1 MTSIDAG
8 ASAPAALGRNE
19 TTSAAG
25 RVQRLYFAIWRWH
38 FYAGLYVIPF
48 LVMLA
53 GSGLVILWFTTVA
66 PEYGDRIA
74 VQRGQALTLSQ
85 QEAAVTRALP
95 GTVDKYVAP
104 RDEKTPGLFRVQTE
118 AGAVMVALNPVT
130 GEVLRQRPEEGTWNA
145 WATDL
150 HGKLLTGVDG
160 GWADIM
166 IEIAASLGVM
176 MVVTGIWLAW
186 PRNGEGFSA
195 MFVPDMGTKG
205 RGFWKST
212 HRALGAWLGLFL
224 LAFLVSGLAWTSIWG
239 GKFVQAWNTFPA
251 EKWGA
256 PLSDVTHASLNATAA
271 KEVPWALEL
280 APLPESGST
289 VGVQVLPEGTPVVLE
304 TVVALARAIG
314 FEGRIQV
321 STPAEE
327 TGVWTISQDSM
338 SYDSAD
344 PTSDRTV
351 HVDRY
356 TGKVLADVRFADYPA
371 GGKAMA
377 VGVALHEGQLG
388 MISMVANALFCLG
401 VIFLCLGS
409 VVMWWKR
416 RPAGRIGAPP
426 LPSEVPFSGWLVLAL
441 VGLSFAVPVLGLT
454 LMAVAVLD
462 LVVLRA
468 IPPLKR
474 LLS

>member
-1 MTSIDAG
+1 MQ
-8 ASAPAALGRNE
+8 
-19 TTSAAG
+19 
-25 RVQRLYFAIWRWH
+25 V
-38 FYAGLYVIPF
+38 
-48 LVMLA
+48 
-53 GSGLVILWFTTVA
+53 
-66 PEYGDRIA
+66 
-74 VQRGQALTLSQ
+74 
-85 QEAAVTRALP
+85 
-95 GTVDKYVAP
+95 
-104 RDEKTPGLFRVQTE
+104 
-118 AGAVMVALNPVT
+118 
-130 GEVLRQRPEEGTWNA
+130 
-145 WATDL
+145 
-150 HGKLLTGVDG
+150 
-160 GWADIM
+160 
-166 IEIAASLGVM
+166 
-176 MVVTGIWLAW
+176 
-186 PRNGEGFSA
+186 
-195 MFVPDMGTKG
+195 
-205 RGFWKST
+205 
-212 HRALGAWLGLFL
+212 
-224 LAFLVSGLAWTSIWG
+224 
-239 GKFVQAWNTFPA
+239 WNTFPA

-321 STPAEE
+321 SAPAEE

-388 MISMVANALFCLG
+388 MISLVANALVCLG

-416 RPAGRIGAPP
+416 RPAGRIGVPPAPRETRIYLGLWAIAAVFGVLFPLTGITILAMIVLDQCVIRTVPP
-426 LPSEVPFSGWLVLAL
+426 LRRFFS
-441 VGLSFAVPVLGLT
+441 
-454 LMAVAVLD
+454 
-462 LVVLRA
+462 
-468 IPPLKR
+468 
-474 LLS
+474 